1 MLDNALT
8 TQLKTYLEMVR
19 EPIVLVPSPYRG
31 DDAAKSSK
39 SAHMDELLSEIA
51 ALSDQVSVGEPVDNE
66 RTPSF
71 AITRPGIPI
80 DVRFAGLPMG
90 HEFTSLVLA
99 LLQVGGHPVKEEQS
113 LIDAVRAVKGEHH
126 FVTYMSLT
134 CQNCPTVVQL
144 SLIHI

>member
-51 ALSDQVSVGEPVDNE
+51 ALS
-66 RTPSF
+66 
-71 AITRPGIPI
+71 
-80 DVRFAGLPMG
+80 
-90 HEFTSLVLA
+90 
-99 LLQVGGHPVKEEQS
+99 
-113 LIDAVRAVKGEHH
+113 
-126 FVTYMSLT
+126 
-134 CQNCPTVVQL
+134 
-144 SLIHI
+144 LIHI

>member
-51 ALSDQVSVGEPVDNE
+51 ALSDKVSVGKPVDNE
-66 RTPSF
+66 RTP
-71 AITRPGIPI
+71 P
-80 DVRFAGLPMG
+80 LPSPAP
-90 HEFTSLVLA
+90 EAPSTSA
-99 LLQVGGHPVKEEQS
+99 L
-113 LIDAVRAVKGEHH
+113 RACRWA
-126 FVTYMSLT
+126 TNSPPSYWP
-134 CQNCPTVVQL
+134 CCR
-144 SLIHI
+144 